1 MATLDLLDELFARTP
16 AGDRSLR
23 ANPSITRS
31 FGASQNVE
39 SKNTSTIGVPNLS
52 TNGSVARPASS
63 YGGGQPGPS
72 PQRGAGAATPQ
83 SATLSRQKSSTA
95 DAAAVA
101 SPSPSRT
108 ERFPDGPDGDAD
120 TLWSMVRTGRVHEA
134 HALSRR
140 RELLNEAEW
149 HGGNLAKHRI
159 VDEELEAAIDSRD
172 AMLRCK
178 REAGLRDVLM
188 AFAREYPHVTVS
200 PFLDAGRT
208 RRRRRLLRQ
217 IVERHE
223 NGVSPT
229 VTPNTSTLA
238 EAAHAIDTWCVR
250 HSRSPCE
257 ALLLACLL
265 ELARGLVQLC
275 TSVVATRVASAAA
288 LSLAATPV
296 SSPSKTVVL
305 SAASPRPSPGTSL
318 SMTQAVTNW
327 RAMMA
332 RDAARSR
339 QTLERLVTLLA
350 IARAVNTHRSPI
362 EVKASASLIVGES
375 HALVDAILTAIASS
389 PLTSSDESLAIVADV
404 RKTMQAAVKAAST
417 RPQPGGMCC
426 CLTGMNVLPTALAG
440 EGSLGATDIA
450 AAVAV
455 RSGTGEARHWPGPSA
470 EWLPVSGVALAVW
483 RRHVSIG
490 SPAVLAAGSGDETA
504 PKDTSPR
511 AAFPTAEE
519 LSAASEV

>member
-1 MATLDLLDELFARTP
+1 
-16 AGDRSLR
+16 
-23 ANPSITRS
+23 
-31 FGASQNVE
+31 
-39 SKNTSTIGVPNLS
+39 
-52 TNGSVARPASS
+52 
-63 YGGGQPGPS
+63 
-72 PQRGAGAATPQ
+72 
-83 SATLSRQKSSTA
+83 
-95 DAAAVA
+95 
-101 SPSPSRT
+101 
-108 ERFPDGPDGDAD
+108 
-120 TLWSMVRTGRVHEA
+120 
-134 HALSRR
+134 
-140 RELLNEAEW
+140 
-149 HGGNLAKHRI
+149 
-159 VDEELEAAIDSRD
+159 
-172 AMLRCK
+172 
-178 REAGLRDVLM
+178 
-188 AFAREYPHVTVS
+188 
-200 PFLDAGRT
+200 
-208 RRRRRLLRQ
+208 
-217 IVERHE
+217 
-223 NGVSPT
+223 
-229 VTPNTSTLA
+229 
-238 EAAHAIDTWCVR
+238 
-250 HSRSPCE
+250 
-257 ALLLACLL
+257 
-265 ELARGLVQLC
+265 
-275 TSVVATRVASAAA
+275 
-288 LSLAATPV
+288 V

-389 PLTSSDESLAIVADV
+389 PLTSNDESLAIVTDV

-440 EGSLGATDIA
+440 EESSRGAMDIA

-455 RSGTGEARHWPGPSA
+455 RSGTGEACHWPGPSA

-490 SPAVLAAGSGDETA
+490 GPAVPAAGSGDETA

-511 AAFPTAEE
+511 AVFPTAEE